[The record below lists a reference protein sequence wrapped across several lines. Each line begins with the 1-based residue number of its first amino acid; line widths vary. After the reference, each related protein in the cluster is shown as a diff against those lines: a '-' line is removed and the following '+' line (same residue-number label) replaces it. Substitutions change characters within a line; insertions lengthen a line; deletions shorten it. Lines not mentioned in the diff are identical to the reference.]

1 MNPASNFKDHI
12 LLGEPINI
20 TWYLIKNRNHYY
32 QVTLSNKSEL
42 KIKSDGE
49 LLAKRF
55 LTESE
60 ESRIWQLLNNL
71 KVRLPFKDGLM
82 NISPNIQHKL
92 DINSGELSFSIAWSS
107 IDELDSESTFK
118 SVRMLTDFIENLE
131 RVNFGF
137 MFE

>member
-1 MNPASNFKDHI
+1 MNPSNSLKDHI
-12 LLGEPINI
+12 LLGESINI
-20 TWYLIKNRNHYY
+20 KWYLIKNRNHYY
-32 QVTLSNKSEL
+32 QVTLSNQSEL

-82 NISPNIQHKL
+82 HICPNIQHKL

-107 IDELDSESTFK
+107 IDESHCESAFK
-118 SVRMLTDFIENLE
+118 SIRMLTDFIESLE
-131 RVNFGF
+131 QVHFGF
-137 MFE
+137 MFL